1 MKLKIISLILLLSLL
16 PCGVQAGSFVIDT
29 AGISAEAGETVQVPV
44 KVFGADDLS
53 GYQLLINTGK
63 SPSAKISVNE
73 ESASGMTYSDDTG
86 ILIWAGAMRG
96 ETINGDKTLFLLDVT
111 PNTKY
116 PVTLSVSV
124 TQTFEETAPAVQ
136 VKNYAGYEAVLKIG
150 ENIGGGKEISSDETE
165 IENNEDIQRPVDKE
179 TQNHPSTQPKT
190 DNGFSIPYWVLIILA
205 STALAAIIIITKK
218 R

>member
-1 MKLKIISLILLLSLL
+1 MKLKIISLILLLCLL

-63 SPSAKISVNE
+63 SPSAKISVNA
-73 ESASGMTYSDDTG
+73 ESASDITYSDDTG

-111 PNTKY
+111 LNTKS

-150 ENIGGGKEISSDETE
+150 ENIGGGKEVSSDETE

-179 TQNHPSTQPKT
+179 TPKYPSTPSKT
-190 DNGFSIPYWVLIILA
+190 ENGISIPYWILIVLA
-205 STALAAIIIITKK
+205 STALVAMIIITKK

>member
-1 MKLKIISLILLLSLL
+1 MQYR
-16 PCGVQAGSFVIDT
+16 GV
-29 AGISAEAGETVQVPV
+29 
-44 KVFGADDLS
+44 
-53 GYQLLINTGK
+53 YH
-63 SPSAKISVNE
+63 
-73 ESASGMTYSDDTG
+73 
-86 ILIWAGAMRG
+86 
-96 ETINGDKTLFLLDVT
+96 GDSQ
-111 PNTKY
+111 PKY
-116 PVTLSVSV
+116 
-124 TQTFEETAPAVQ
+124 
-136 VKNYAGYEAVLKIG
+136 G

>member
-1 MKLKIISLILLLSLL
+1 MKLKVISIILLICLL

-29 AGISAEAGETVQVPV
+29 SGISAEVGKTVQVPV

-96 ETINGDKTLFLLDVT
+96 ETINGDKTLFMLDVT
-111 PNTKY
+111 PNTKS

-136 VKNYAGYEAVLKIG
+136 VKNYAGYETVLKIG
-150 ENIGGGKEISSDETE
+150 ENIGGGKEISPDEPQNDDT
-165 IENNEDIQRPVDKE
+165 QRPVDKE

-205 STALAAIIIITKK
+205 STALAAIIIITKN

>member
-63 SPSAKISVNE
+63 SPSAKISVNA
-73 ESASGMTYSDDTG
+73 ESASDITYSDDTG

-111 PNTKY
+111 LNTKS
-116 PVTLSVSV
+116 PATLSVSV
-124 TQTFEETAPAVQ
+124 TQTFEETVPAVQ

-150 ENIGGGKEISSDETE
+150 ENIGGGKEVSLDEPQNDDT
-165 IENNEDIQRPVDKE
+165 QRPVDKE
-179 TQNHPSTQPKT
+179 TPKYPSTPSKT
-190 DNGFSIPYWVLIILA
+190 ENGISIPYWILIVLA

>member
-1 MKLKIISLILLLSLL
+1 MKLKIISLILLLCLL

-29 AGISAEAGETVQVPV
+29 AGISAEVGETVQVPV
-44 KVFGADDLS
+44 KVLGADDLS

-63 SPSAKISVNE
+63 SPSAKISVNA

-86 ILIWAGAMRG
+86 ILIWAGAMKG

-111 PNTKY
+111 PNTKS
-116 PVTLSVSV
+116 PVTLSLSV

-150 ENIGGGKEISSDETE
+150 ENIGGGKEVSSDVPLN
-165 IENNEDIQRPVDKE
+165 ENTQRPVDKE
-179 TQNHPSTQPKT
+179 TPKHPSTPPKT
-190 DNGFSIPYWVLIILA
+190 ENGISIPYWILIVLA
-205 STALAAIIIITKK
+205 STALVAMIIITKK

>member
-1 MKLKIISLILLLSLL
+1 MKLKIISLILLICLL

-29 AGISAEAGETVQVPV
+29 AGISAEVGETVQVPV
-44 KVFGADDLS
+44 KVLGADDLS

-63 SPSAKISVNE
+63 TPSAKISVNA

-96 ETINGDKTLFLLDVT
+96 ETINGDKTLFMLDVT
-111 PNTKY
+111 PNTNS

-136 VKNYAGYEAVLKIG
+136 VKNYAGYETVLKIG
-150 ENIGGGKEISSDETE
+150 ENIGGVKEISPDEPQNDDT
-165 IENNEDIQRPVDKE
+165 QRPVDKE
-179 TQNHPSTQPKT
+179 TPNHLSTPSKT
-190 DNGFSIPYWVLIILA
+190 EDGLSIPYWILIVLA
-205 STALAAIIIITKK
+205 STALVAMIIITKK

>member
-136 VKNYAGYEAVLKIG
+136 VKNYAGYEALMAKYFG
-150 ENIGGGKEISSDETE
+150 
-165 IENNEDIQRPVDKE
+165 
-179 TQNHPSTQPKT
+179 
-190 DNGFSIPYWVLIILA
+190 
-205 STALAAIIIITKK
+205 
-218 R
+218 

>member
-1 MKLKIISLILLLSLL
+1 MKLKIILIILLLSLI

-29 AGISAEAGETVQVPV
+29 AGISAEVGETVQVPV
-44 KVFGADDLS
+44 KVLGADDLS

-63 SPSAKISVNE
+63 TPSAKISVNA
-73 ESASGMTYSDDTG
+73 ESASAMTYSDDTG

-111 PNTKY
+111 PNTKS

-150 ENIGGGKEISSDETE
+150 ENIGGGKEISPDEPQNDNT
-165 IENNEDIQRPVDKE
+165 QRPADKE
-179 TQNHPSTQPKT
+179 NTERPAA
-190 DNGFSIPYWVLIILA
+190 DAENGFSIPYWILIVLA
-205 STALAAIIIITKK
+205 STALAALIIITKK

>member
-1 MKLKIISLILLLSLL
+1 MKLKIILIILLLSLI

-29 AGISAEAGETVQVPV
+29 AGISAEVGETVQVPV
-44 KVFGADDLS
+44 KVLGADDLS

-63 SPSAKISVNE
+63 TPSAKISVNA
-73 ESASGMTYSDDTG
+73 ESASAMTYSDDTG

-111 PNTKY
+111 PNTKS

-150 ENIGGGKEISSDETE
+150 ENIGGGKEISPDEPQNDDT
-165 IENNEDIQRPVDKE
+165 QRPADKE
-179 TQNHPSTQPKT
+179 NTERPAADSE
-190 DNGFSIPYWVLIILA
+190 NGFSIPYWILIVLA
-205 STALAAIIIITKK
+205 STALAALIIITKK

>member
-29 AGISAEAGETVQVPV
+29 AGISAEAGETIQVPV

-63 SPSAKISVNE
+63 SPSAKISVNA
-73 ESASGMTYSDDTG
+73 ESASDITYSDDTG

-111 PNTKY
+111 LNTKS
-116 PVTLSVSV
+116 PATLSVSV
-124 TQTFEETAPAVQ
+124 TQTFEETVPAVQ

-150 ENIGGGKEISSDETE
+150 ENIGGGKDVSSDVPLN
-165 IENNEDIQRPVDKE
+165 ENTQRPVDKE
-179 TQNHPSTQPKT
+179 TPKHPSTPSKT
-190 DNGFSIPYWVLIILA
+190 ENGISIPYWILIVLA

>member
-1 MKLKIISLILLLSLL
+1 MKLKIISLILLICLL

-29 AGISAEAGETVQVPV
+29 AGISAEVGETVQVPV

-63 SPSAKISVNE
+63 TPSAKISVNA
-73 ESASGMTYSDDTG
+73 ESALGMTYSDDTG

-96 ETINGDKTLFLLDVT
+96 ETINGDKTLFMLDVT
-111 PNTKY
+111 PNTKS

-136 VKNYAGYEAVLKIG
+136 VKNYVGYETVLKIG
-150 ENIGGGKEISSDETE
+150 ENIGGGKEISPDEPQNDDT
-165 IENNEDIQRPVDKE
+165 QRPVDKE

-190 DNGFSIPYWVLIILA
+190 ENGFSIPYWVLIILA

>member
-1 MKLKIISLILLLSLL
+1 MRHQIISLILILCFL

-29 AGISAEAGETVQVPV
+29 AGISAEVGETVQVPV
-44 KVFGADDLS
+44 KVSGADDLS

-63 SPSAKISVNE
+63 TPSAKISVNA
-73 ESASGMTYSDDTG
+73 ESASAMTYSDDTG

-111 PNTKY
+111 PNTKS

-150 ENIGGGKEISSDETE
+150 ENIGGGKEISPDEPQNDNT
-165 IENNEDIQRPVDKE
+165 QRPADKE
-179 TQNHPSTQPKT
+179 NTERPAADSE
-190 DNGFSIPYWVLIILA
+190 NGFSIPYWILIVLA
-205 STALAAIIIITKK
+205 STALAALIIITKK

>member
-1 MKLKIISLILLLSLL
+1 MKLKVISIILLICLL

-29 AGISAEAGETVQVPV
+29 AGISAEVGETVHVPV

-63 SPSAKISVNE
+63 TPSAKISVNA
-73 ESASGMTYSDDTG
+73 ESALGMTYSDDTG

-96 ETINGDKTLFLLDVT
+96 ETINGDKTLFMLDVT
-111 PNTKY
+111 PNTKS

-136 VKNYAGYEAVLKIG
+136 VKNYAGYETVLKIG
-150 ENIGGGKEISSDETE
+150 ENIGGGKEISPDEPQNDDT
-165 IENNEDIQRPVDKE
+165 QRPVDKE
-179 TQNHPSTQPKT
+179 TQNHPPTQPKT
-190 DNGFSIPYWVLIILA
+190 ENGFSIPYWVLIILA